1 MSDPP
6 MTDPG
11 DPEPDDDFRP
21 VPLITTRFWVLLIFA
36 ALCILAGIAVAVLG
50 PRLPLP
56 GL

>member
-1 MSDPP
+1 

-21 VPLITTRFWVLLIFA
+21 VPLITARFWVLLVFA